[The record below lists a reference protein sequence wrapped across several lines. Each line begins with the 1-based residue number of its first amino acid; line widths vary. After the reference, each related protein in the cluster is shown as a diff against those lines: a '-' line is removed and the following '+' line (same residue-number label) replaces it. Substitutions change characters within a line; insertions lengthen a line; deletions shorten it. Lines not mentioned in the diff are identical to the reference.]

1 MDKSHQQAQETRKR
15 NQEARA
21 AMRARNEA
29 EAMKN
34 ITVLKQVR
42 DSPDSPLESRME
54 AVKMLADYERRGYS
68 YLL

>member
-1 MDKSHQQAQETRKR
+1 MDKSHQQAQETRKKNR
-15 NQEARA
+15 AAQEAR
-21 AMRARNEA
+21 RAREEA

-34 ITVLKQVR
+34 IAVLKQVR